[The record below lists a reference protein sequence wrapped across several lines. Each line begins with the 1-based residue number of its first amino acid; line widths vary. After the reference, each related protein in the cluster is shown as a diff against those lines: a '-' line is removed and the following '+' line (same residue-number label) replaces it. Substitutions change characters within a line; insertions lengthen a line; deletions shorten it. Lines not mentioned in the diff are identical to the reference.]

1 VLLPLPEK
9 TAIGKSVFRDIFSP
23 VVALSLLQSEY
34 LWRDWASIE
43 TEILQE
49 MKNLLLLK
57 FLPVKADLALLVL
70 RITAILSLFIKHGI
84 EKGFT
89 FSAMVPHFVDPI
101 GIGLGPSLL
110 IAMIGDFV
118 CSFLMIIGLATRWA
132 ALFSFTNILVAW
144 ILVHHF
150 AYFGKTS
157 TAGHGE
163 LIVVYL
169 SVTLSLFISG
179 AGKYSVDQW
188 ILNRSVAD
196 VA

>member
-1 VLLPLPEK
+1 
-9 TAIGKSVFRDIFSP
+9 
-23 VVALSLLQSEY
+23 
-34 LWRDWASIE
+34 
-43 TEILQE
+43 
-49 MKNLLLLK
+49 MKNLLMMR
-57 FLPVKADLALLVL
+57 FLPANADVASLVL
-70 RITAILSLFIKHGI
+70 RITAMLSLFIKHGI

-101 GIGLGPSLL
+101 GIGLGPSLF

-118 CSFLMIIGLATRWA
+118 CSFLMVIGLVTRWA
-132 ALFSFTNILVAW
+132 AAFAFTNIMVAW

-169 SVTLSLFISG
+169 SVTLTLFISG
-179 AGKYSVDQW
+179 AGRYSVDHW
-188 ILNRSVAD
+188 ILNRNVAPI
-196 VA
+196 A

>member
-1 VLLPLPEK
+1 
-9 TAIGKSVFRDIFSP
+9 
-23 VVALSLLQSEY
+23 
-34 LWRDWASIE
+34 
-43 TEILQE
+43 
-49 MKNLLLLK
+49 MKNLLVMK
-57 FLPVKADLALLVL
+57 FLPPNTDLALLVL
-70 RITAILSLFIKHGI
+70 RITAMLSLFIKHGI

-101 GIGLGPSLL
+101 GIGLGPSLF

-118 CSFLMIIGLATRWA
+118 CSFLMVIGLITRWA
-132 ALFSFTNILVAW
+132 AVFSFTNILVAW

-169 SVTLSLFISG
+169 SVTLTLFTSG
-179 AGKYSVDQW
+179 AGRYSFDHL
-188 ILNRSVAD
+188 ILNRSVAP